1 MAQKYKKSTAQYV
14 PAMLI
19 FKFDLDK
26 SSLLNRAIFL
36 KKIELWDEEVKRLRL
51 AVIKINYSVESIIQ
65 MLPLFRCFIILF
77 YVFN

>member
-19 FKFDLDK
+19 FNFNLDK
-26 SSLLNRAIFL
+26 SSLLNRVAIF
-36 KKIELWDEEVKRLRL
+36 KKIELWDAEVKRLRL
-51 AVIKINYSVESIIQ
+51 ALIRINYSVESIIQ